1 MTINYDEIMNLTSEN
16 VEISYSDKDSILYSL
31 GIGLGN
37 DPMNLNELKYVYE
50 NSQSVLPSMA
60 TNFQYHSP
68 LLLKTNINFIMVV
81 HGEQRLSITNALPVS
96 GDFIANAKVIG
107 CYDKGPA
114 RGAIIEVE
122 TTVKNK
128 KNNEEICKLVST
140 TFARGD
146 GGFGGPDSPKKEIF
160 IPDGE
165 PDYVSEVSTK
175 PDQALIFRLSG
186 DYNPLHSDP
195 NFAKAAGFE
204 KPILHGMCTYGIACR
219 SLVNEICE
227 NDASKLERFD
237 CRFSSPVYPGE
248 TIITEMWKKDKM
260 IYFNS
265 KVKERDKLVL
275 KNGVSVIK

>member
-227 NDASKLERFD
+227 NDASKVKRFD

>member
-204 KPILHGMCTYGIACR
+204 RPILHGMCTYGIACR

-227 NDASKLERFD
+227 NDASKLKRFD

>member
-146 GGFGGPDSPKKEIF
+146 GGFGGSDSPKKEIF

-227 NDASKLERFD
+227 NDASKLKRFD

>member
-128 KNNEEICKLVST
+128 KNNEEICKLIST

-227 NDASKLERFD
+227 NDASKLKRFD

-248 TIITEMWKKDKM
+248 TIVTEMWKKNKM

-265 KVKERDKLVL
+265 RVKERDKLVL
-275 KNGVSVIK
+275 KNGVSEIK

>member
-81 HGEQRLSITNALPVS
+81 HGEQRLSIINTLPVS

-227 NDASKLERFD
+227 NDASKLKRFD

-275 KNGVSVIK
+275 KNGVSIIK

>member
-204 KPILHGMCTYGIACR
+204 KPILHGMCTYGIACL
-219 SLVNEICE
+219 SLIHISEPTRP
-227 NDASKLERFD
+227 S
-237 CRFSSPVYPGE
+237 
-248 TIITEMWKKDKM
+248 
-260 IYFNS
+260 
-265 KVKERDKLVL
+265 
-275 KNGVSVIK
+275 